1 MDWRTAIG
9 VAARRNGLR
18 LHIGSGSMND
28 DKKRNANQ
36 CGTSRGVGVGFKM
49 PGAREAILLMRQ
61 GLGMIMCVRRGKND
75 RDAEINQ
82 RQRQAEN
89 LLTHG
94 R

>member
-1 MDWRTAIG
+1 MDWRAAVG
-9 VAARRNGLR
+9 VAARRNGLG
-18 LHIGSGSMND
+18 LHFGSGSVND
-28 DKKRNANQ
+28 EEKWDGYQR
-36 CGTSRGVGVGFKM
+36 GTGGRVGVGFKV
-49 PGAREAILLMRQ
+49 PGAREAILLMRG
-61 GLGMIMCVRRGKND
+61 GLGMIVRMRRGKDD

>member
-1 MDWRTAIG
+1 MNWRAAIG
-9 VAARRNGLR
+9 VAARRYGFSLDVR
-18 LHIGSGSMND
+18 RGSVND
-28 DKKRNANQ
+28 EEKWDGYQRRT
-36 CGTSRGVGVGFKM
+36 GGRVGIGFKV
-49 PGAREAILLMRQ
+49 PGAREAILLVRR
-61 GLGMIMCVRRGKND
+61 GLGMIVRMRRGKDD